1 MYAFKVII
9 KMFQKIRERGVEIM
23 WGRIAG
29 SCGVVS
35 TQEKMKIAEKSR
47 SWSETIMDGHKLS
60 TVKAMAHA
68 KLQQAK
74 HQNWFCVVNS
84 PYL

>member
-9 KMFQKIRERGVEIM
+9 KMFQKIRERGVAIM

-35 TQEKMKIAEKSR
+35 TQEKMKIAEKKPFMVRNNYGR
-47 SWSETIMDGHKLS
+47 S
-60 TVKAMAHA
+60 
-68 KLQQAK
+68 
-74 HQNWFCVVNS
+74 
-84 PYL
+84 